1 MFFLLYQ
8 NATIC
13 DMAYYFRMMTE
24 RNTICIGQ
32 RLYRTEVSRF
42 TNAFSV
48 WCVLTDLCSPDSE
61 PWELQMPSYE
71 FELPK
76 P

>member
-32 RLYRTEVSRF
+32 RLYRTEVSRS
-42 TNAFSV
+42 TEVAA
-48 WCVLTDLCSPDSE
+48 
-61 PWELQMPSYE
+61 PSNNIIFYL
-71 FELPK
+71 FIYDFQIPGFN
-76 P
+76 